1 MEAHKGG
8 PKLVSQSVVAGC
20 DRGHG
25 RPRPGSGCQLP
36 DDTGNTQE
44 SCVGRESTGPS
55 TAGQSV

>member
-8 PKLVSQSVVAGC
+8 LKWESQSVAGC

-25 RPRPGSGCQLP
+25 RPRPGSGRQPP